1 MSGKKFNDPIHEY
14 IRIPPLCVKII
25 DTPQFQ
31 RLRSIKQLGGTYF
44 VYPGAAH
51 NRFEHSLGVCYLAG
65 KVTSTLRERQPLLR
79 ITDNDVLCVQI
90 AGLCHEL
97 GQGPFSRMF
106 ENKFLPMVGE
116 TSTHEKLSELMFNRL
131 INENGLMAE
140 FTENGL
146 DEQDMTFIREQ
157 ITGPPKTESGGWP
170 YQGRSEDKGFLYEI
184 VANKRNGIDV
194 DKWDYFARDCLLLR
208 INNRF
213 DHKGCME
220 NVRVLP
226 TVESQLCFADKEVK
240 NLCDMFKTRYE
251 LHEKAYKHRVGDIIE
266 IMIAEAMCL
275 ANDIIMISG
284 KNGKKLKLSETIK
297 DMEAYEKLTDSIF
310 EKILQSKKIILD
322 ESKKIRLEKSKE
334 ILRKVQKRK
343 LYKFVGTMNPKR
355 STKTDSELKEYIEE
369 EKEGYYKRLLEQD
382 ISWKTDDFIINCVSL
397 DYGMKD
403 ENPLNYVCFYK
414 KDGVPIR
421 YTKDEVYELLPY
433 ESSKKEL
440 RFFCKRE
447 DQTSFEQA
455 ETALDS
461 LGLQ

>member
-1 MSGKKFNDPIHEY
+1 MSEKVFNDPIHGH
-14 IRIPPLCVKII
+14 IRIHPLCVKII

-116 TSTHEKLSELMFNRL
+116 TITVTHEKLSELMFNRL
-131 INENGLMAE
+131 INENGLMAK

-157 ITGPPKTESGGWP
+157 ITGPPKTENGGWP

-194 DKWDYFARDCLLLR
+194 DKWDYFARDCLLLG
-208 INNRF
+208 INNSF
-213 DHKGCME
+213 DHKRCIE

-226 TVESQLCFADKEVK
+226 TVESQLCFAEKEVK
-240 NLCDMFKTRYE
+240 NLRDIFKTRYE

-266 IMIAEAMCL
+266 TMIAEAMCL
-275 ANDIIMISG
+275 ANDIIMITG
-284 KNGKKLKLSETIK
+284 RNGDKFKLSETIN

-310 EKILQSKKIILD
+310 EKILQSKKPG
-322 ESKKIRLEKSKE
+322 LEKSKH

-343 LYKFVGTMNPKR
+343 LYKFVGEMNPKR

-369 EKEGYYKRLLEQD
+369 EKEAYYQRLLEKD
-382 ISWKTDDFIINCVSL
+382 ISWKKDDFIINCVSL
-397 DYGMKD
+397 DYGMED
-403 ENPLNYVCFYK
+403 ENPLNHVCFYTNN
-414 KDGVPIR
+414 DVPIR
-421 YTKDEVYELLPY
+421 CSKDEVHTLLP
-433 ESSKKEL
+433 ESPRKEL

-447 DQTSFEQA
+447 DETRFKQA
-455 ETALDS
+455 EAALDN
-461 LGLQ
+461 LRLQ